1 MYFKFMFQNLDAT
14 ITWDLVCNFV
24 SYEYRNCAETFA
36 SQLLDPTSIKTL
48 IDDIWNFYYS
58 ERLTLIKCLK
68 LMIEYKD
75 NVRHPH
81 HKEFAKFFN
90 ELLMANLL
98 ESIQKQIETLKFV
111 NPPTR
116 SQFCT
121 EDHLHR
127 LYNSTLIEMRELLH
141 ILTMIVHDI
150 HIANHEF
157 AKLYGSIGV
166 RFNTL
171 KNFIF
176 RMREHYRQ

>member
-1 MYFKFMFQNLDAT
+1 MDAT

-36 SQLLDPTSIKTL
+36 AQLTDLTSIKSL

-58 ERLTLIKCLK
+58 ERVTLIKCLK

-75 NVRHPH
+75 NERHPY
-81 HKEFAKFFN
+81 HKEFAKFFD
-90 ELLMANLL
+90 EILMGNLL
-98 ESIQKQIETLKFV
+98 ESIRKQIKALKFV

-121 EDHLHR
+121 EDYLHR

-141 ILTMIVHDI
+141 ILTVIIHDI
-150 HIANHEF
+150 HIADHEF
-157 AKLYGSIGV
+157 VKFYGSIGV
-166 RFNTL
+166 RHIL
-171 KNFIF
+171 LKISYIKRVKNFVRIHITKF
-176 RMREHYRQ
+176 F